1 MSEPGDTTDSRIRL
15 VVLFGGQSAEHDV
28 SCTTASHVVA
38 AANPERYDIVP
49 VGISRDGQW
58 AIADEA
64 IAILTDASRTL
75 PPQLSPVGSSTD
87 LAPVTT
93 PSDPSQQVVVLPL
106 FHGPLGED
114 GTMQGLLELS
124 GVPYVGAGVLG
135 SALSMDKAKSKELLA
150 AFGISQARWRSFN
163 EYEWP
168 AEDAAISTELDAI
181 IDDLGLP
188 CFVKPAN
195 MGSSVGVSRA
205 ATKDELLEAIKLAL
219 RFDEWIVIEEGLN
232 AREIELA
239 VLGNHN
245 PRVSVPGEVIPADDF
260 YSYEDKYLDGKSSN
274 QIPADLP
281 EGAAEQ
287 MQALAL
293 EVYRLLRVEGM
304 ARVDFF
310 YEDDGRGPLLNE
322 VNTIPGFTP
331 ISMYP
336 KLWEASGLS
345 YEQLIDE
352 LVDLALERNERRLAK
367 RTTKRA

>member
-1 MSEPGDTTDSRIRL
+1 M
-15 VVLFGGQSAEHDV
+15 LFGGQSAEHDV
-28 SCTTASHVVA
+28 SCTTATHVLA
-38 AANPERYDIVP
+38 AANPERYDLVP

-58 AIADEA
+58 ALADEA
-64 IAILTDASRTL
+64 IAILSDGDRSL
-75 PPQLSPVGSSTD
+75 PPQLSPEGSATD
-87 LAPVTT
+87 LTPVTT
-93 PSDPSQQVVVLPL
+93 PADPTQQVVVLPL

-124 GVPYVGAGVLG
+124 GVPYVGAGVLS

-150 AFGISQARWRSFN
+150 AFGIKQARWRSFN
-163 EYEWP
+163 EYQWP
-168 AEDAAISTELDAI
+168 TDEATINTELDTI

-205 ATKDELLEAIKLAL
+205 GNKNELLDAIKLAL
-219 RFDEWIVIEEGLN
+219 RFDEWIVIEENVVG
-232 AREIELA
+232 REIELA
-239 VLGNHN
+239 VLGNHE
-245 PRVSVPGEVIPADDF
+245 PKVSVPGEVMPADDF
-260 YSYEDKYLDGKSSN
+260 YSYEDKYLDGKSTN

-281 EGAAEQ
+281 DGVAEELQ
-287 MQALAL
+287 DLAI

-310 YEDDGRGPLLNE
+310 YEDNGRGALLNE

-345 YEQLIDE
+345 YEKLIDE
-352 LVDLALERNERRLAK
+352 LVDLALERNKRRLAK
-367 RTTKRA
+367 RTTKRS